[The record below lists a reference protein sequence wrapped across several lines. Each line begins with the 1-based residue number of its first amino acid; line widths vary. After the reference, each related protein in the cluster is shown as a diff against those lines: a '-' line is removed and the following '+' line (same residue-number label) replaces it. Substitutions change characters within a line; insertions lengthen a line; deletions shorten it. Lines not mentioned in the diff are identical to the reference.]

1 MGVLADHLLVLNGSA
16 TTTYLCWL
24 CHFLPLDKE
33 GYFVCLFVCC
43 GFFYPLQCVCSL
55 SLSLMACAWWFQ
67 LILASF
73 GWHVIQVGHFP
84 QKSLSKNPRIGFFFS
99 LSLSFSLPTAR
110 PCPLTHDPPLPL
122 LAGYRLVVL
131 ESRAC
136 FTFFTRC
143 SCICRVLE
151 IGLYILPC
159 TFGFLWCGLFSN
171 LPFFM
176 TCFFW
181 GLGLVGSW
189 AFLPLA
195 YSVFTSWPC

>member
-1 MGVLADHLLVLNGSA
+1 MVHLTSLGFIGPFPILLSHGPLLTLLGFPGPITLYFILGANGSSIS
-16 TTTYLCWL
+16 
-24 CHFLPLDKE
+24 PL
-33 GYFVCLFVCC
+33 
-43 GFFYPLQCVCSL
+43 L
-55 SLSLMACAWWFQ
+55 SL
-67 LILASF
+67 LILLWAC
-73 GWHVIQVGHFP
+73 GGP
-84 QKSLSKNPRIGFFFS
+84 FS
-99 LSLSFSLPTAR
+99 LFYILPVGLLPLSFSLPTAR